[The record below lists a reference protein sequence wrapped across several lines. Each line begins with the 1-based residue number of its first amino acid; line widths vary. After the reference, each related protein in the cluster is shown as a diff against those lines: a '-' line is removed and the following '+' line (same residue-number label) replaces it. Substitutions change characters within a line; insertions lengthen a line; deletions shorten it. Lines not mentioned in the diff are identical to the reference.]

1 MTSIVHSHWVRTA
14 LLAIALVA
22 IAGCDEVESRL
33 DASRKQKVA
42 VQLVVAYS
50 THCASTAMQNKPML
64 VSTELF
70 LTGRGGE
77 FESLRSHLD
86 LEGADAVA
94 SLRSESKL
102 DGGQI
107 SAWLG
112 NASVSG
118 EHVASD
124 FPTIAGS
131 LKPDM
136 SDTTSLYYELVSACT
151 KLIPALPEG
160 F

>member
-14 LLAIALVA
+14 LLAIALVT
-22 IAGCDEVESRL
+22 IAGCDEVESML
-33 DASRKQKVA
+33 DGSRRQKVA

-50 THCASTAMQNKPML
+50 THCASTAMQNKPTL
-64 VSTELF
+64 VSADLF
-70 LTGRGGE
+70 FTGRGGE

-94 SLRSESKL
+94 SLRRDSKL
-102 DGGQI
+102 DSGQI
-107 SAWLG
+107 SAWLR

-118 EHVASD
+118 ERVASD
-124 FPTIAGS
+124 FPSVAGS
-131 LKPDM
+131 FTPDM
-136 SDTTSLYYELVSACT
+136 SDTTSLYHELVTACT
-151 KLIPALPEG
+151 KMIPALPEG